1 MKKIFLLLLILLI
14 SISFTGMAETKPPV
28 YVVPIKSEVN
38 PALATL
44 VTSSLEKAEKN
55 GASMVIFDIDT
66 FGGRIDSA
74 LKISDAITGT
84 SLPTLS
90 YIDNRAISAGVAI
103 AISADKI
110 VVNSRATIGAAET
123 VPYSEKNVSFWSG
136 ELKDIAQNKGRDP
149 EIIAA
154 MADKD
159 IEIPGIIEKGKL
171 LTLTS
176 DGALKYGIADYMANS
191 LKEILGKEGLA
202 GTPLIEVKPNLQI
215 RIAQF
220 ASSVT
225 WGPIILSLAM
235 IFMLIELLTPSF
247 GLFGTLSI
255 GLFALYFGGNILA
268 GYSGYEVLVMFAAGL
283 LLLLVEAFIP
293 GFGVAGAGGIILI
306 LLSVIISAE
315 NFTQAITAI
324 VVAFVVSIIALALI
338 IKYAPKSKFYDRII
352 LKTSLSKEA
361 GFAATEDYSEYIG
374 KEGVAITP
382 LRPAGIVE
390 VNGKRLDV
398 VAEGTFVKS
407 GSKVVIIGVEG
418 RRIIIKEKEAE

>member
-1 MKKIFLLLLILLI
+1 
-14 SISFTGMAETKPPV
+14 
-28 YVVPIKSEVN
+28 
-38 PALATL
+38 
-44 VTSSLEKAEKN
+44 
-55 GASMVIFDIDT
+55 
-66 FGGRIDSA
+66 
-74 LKISDAITGT
+74 
-84 SLPTLS
+84 
-90 YIDNRAISAGVAI
+90 
-103 AISADKI
+103 
-110 VVNSRATIGAAET
+110 
-123 VPYSEKNVSFWSG
+123 
-136 ELKDIAQNKGRDP
+136 
-149 EIIAA
+149 
-154 MADKD
+154 
-159 IEIPGIIEKGKL
+159 
-171 LTLTS
+171 
-176 DGALKYGIADYMANS
+176 
-191 LKEILGKEGLA
+191 
-202 GTPLIEVKPNLQI
+202 
-215 RIAQF
+215 
-220 ASSVT
+220 
-225 WGPIILSLAM
+225 
-235 IFMLIELLTPSF
+235 
-247 GLFGTLSI
+247 
-255 GLFALYFGGNILA
+255 
-268 GYSGYEVLVMFAAGL
+268 MFAAGL